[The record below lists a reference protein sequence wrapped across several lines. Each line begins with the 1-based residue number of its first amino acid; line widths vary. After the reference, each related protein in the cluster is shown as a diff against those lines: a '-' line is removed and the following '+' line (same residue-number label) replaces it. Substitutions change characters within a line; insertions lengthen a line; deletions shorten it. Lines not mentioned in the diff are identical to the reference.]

1 MAMDRES
8 TRDIRADIACA
19 AEGFAWVEGVFE
31 LDPSEAG
38 PATDDA
44 YELAVVLFPFEQGCI
59 VQTHYTLLIATGN
72 RAATG
77 KVLYVSSTH
86 LPTVMRRANR
96 IVLSPEER
104 ARAQARVAERKEAS
118 AKREASGAY
127 VVRPSDVETAFGRL
141 DEMAT
146 SATDGAPRSND
157 VARPYRAN
165 IAIAAPLTSHGILE
179 VVPDPFAPPRRGL
192 LLVDDDPSSMTALGM
207 LPNCDVIHVDDGWAA
222 IDQIGARSF
231 DLVLCATKIGDFPGA
246 KIFKVAVKE
255 RPELA
260 SRFMFLAAA
269 SAVAAAPP
277 DSIRGRVLARPID
290 AATVKA
296 LLDRR

>member
-1 MAMDRES
+1 MIERANA
-8 TRDIRADIACA
+8 RDIRADIACA

-31 LDPSEAG
+31 LEPSAEG

-44 YELAVVLFPFEQGCI
+44 YELAVVLFPFEQSCI
-59 VQTHYTLLIATGN
+59 VQTHYALLIATGN

-77 KVLYVSSTH
+77 KVLYVSATH

-96 IVLSPEER
+96 IVVSPEER
-104 ARAQARVAERKEAS
+104 ASARARITERKEAA
-118 AKREASGAY
+118 AKREAEGAY
-127 VVRPSDVETAFGRL
+127 VVRPSDVEMAFGRL

-146 SATDGAPRSND
+146 AGSEVASPSGAASK
-157 VARPYRAN
+157 PYRAN

-179 VVPDPFAPPRRGL
+179 IVPDPFAPPRRGV
-192 LLVDDDPSSMTALGM
+192 LLVDDDPSSMNALGL

-231 DLVLCATKIGDFPGA
+231 DLVLCSTKIGDFPGA

-260 SRFMFLAAA
+260 SRFMFLATA
-269 SAVAAAPP
+269 SAVASAAP
-277 DSIRGRVLARPID
+277 DSLRGRVLARPID
-290 AATVKA
+290 PATVKA
-296 LLDRR
+296 LLDKR